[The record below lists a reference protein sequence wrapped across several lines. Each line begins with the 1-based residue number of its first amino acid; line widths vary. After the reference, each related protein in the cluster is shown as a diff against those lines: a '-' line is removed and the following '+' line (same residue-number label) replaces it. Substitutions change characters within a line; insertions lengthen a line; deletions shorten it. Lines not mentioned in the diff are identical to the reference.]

1 MPFKKIGDYLIEQ
14 KICDA
19 QMLSAAMEQQTLLR
33 DKGVYKPIG
42 QIIIEKGNLTPEDL
56 KSSLQNQV
64 EDMLGSIELFK
75 SLSPQLISK
84 IASIAK
90 CVAFPK
96 GEIIIHEGDQGDSFY
111 QVIAGL
117 IRVFHVSEDGV
128 EVTLNTLGP
137 GEGFGE
143 MALLTGEP
151 RSASVDIQK
160 PSSLLI
166 ISKQVFDQLISEI
179 PGFSLMLSE
188 ILSKRLRME
197 TSNFVKASS
206 TQKAYQRFIIEQNS
220 RSEANLIGRSKAIRK
235 LQDKINK
242 IASNDDI
249 VLIQGEPGTEKID
262 VAKLIH
268 SSSSRKNA
276 PFLSVD
282 VKLVNMGRV
291 VKRHEH
297 SDEIRR
303 ELAQASTLFGHIKA
317 AFPFAPERRL
327 GLFEVG
333 DEGVVVIE
341 NIEHLSANIQIR
353 LLGFMESKSFQ
364 PLGSQSFIRSS
375 IRVMATTSVD
385 LEEQVKVNGFN
396 KQLFDFFKNYQT
408 LIVPP
413 LRKRKRDL
421 RLLIKH
427 LLKVYSER
435 SGKSVNNIEDDVYKN
450 IMAYDWP
457 GNTDELKAVIRRAV
471 NLTAKTRL
479 SSEDIL
485 IGMVPQLTQ
494 GFKFNL
500 LKVDQIGKLFS
511 SSAFPKVFQVITA
524 CFFALILYLGFFGSQ
539 KSGTNISLGLTW
551 GLWEPLAIFSCILA
565 ARIWCAVCPV
575 GAVSSYISYNYGMK
589 RNIPQFIRSYGGYF
603 ALAGLFLI
611 FLCETVFAMPF
622 SPRAT
627 AIMILSIIIPALILA
642 LIYKRRIWCRFLCP
656 LGKLLGF
663 FSRCSIVELRAN
675 CNICNNDCEDLS
687 CYVDNDSNTGCPVFE
702 APFVLSNNQECILC
716 GNCIKN
722 CPHQSPVLN
731 LRAPGQELWTFQQP
745 DSIMVLLSSL
755 IMGSQFFRGLEKTGY
770 FHSYIEK
777 FDQQFNFSPWSFHL
791 ISMIVTSLLSF
802 LLIKTAGNMAFHSIK
817 KITPQEKSNLMSYGF
832 VPIIAGF
839 EMGFHFERLINWGGS
854 LLPQL
859 GNYLGFNWDFLLVS
873 MGPGL
878 VKVHQTGFI
887 LITLLFSQSILVQML
902 RNRYDLQIKS
912 LPLHQKWPI
921 LLLAMLYVL
930 IFWVG
935 LPI

>member
-14 KICDA
+14 KNCDA

-56 KSSLQNQV
+56 KSSLHNQV
-64 EDMLGSIELFK
+64 ADMLGSIELFK
-75 SLSPQLISK
+75 SLPPKLISK

-90 CVAFPK
+90 CVAFPE

-151 RSASVDIQK
+151 RSASVDIQQ

-166 ISKQVFDQLISEI
+166 ISKQAFDQLVSEI
-179 PGFSLMLSE
+179 PEFSLMLSE
-188 ILSKRLRME
+188 ILSRRLRME

-220 RSEANLIGRSKAIRK
+220 KFEANLIGRSKTIRK

-242 IASNDDI
+242 IAQNDGM

-262 VAKLIH
+262 VARLIH
-268 SSSSRKNA
+268 SNSSRENA

-282 VKLVNMGRV
+282 AKSVNMGRA
-291 VKRHEH
+291 VKKNE
-297 SDEIRR
+297 SGDEIRQ

-317 AFPFAPERRL
+317 AFPSAPERRL
-327 GLFEVG
+327 GLFQVG
-333 DEGVVVIE
+333 DEGVVVIK

-353 LLGFMESKSFQ
+353 LVGFLESKSFQ
-364 PLGSQSFIRSS
+364 PLGSQNFIHSS
-375 IRVMATTSVD
+375 IRVMATTCVD
-385 LEEQVKVNGFN
+385 LEEQVKTNGFN
-396 KQLFDFFKNYQT
+396 KELFDFLKHSQT
-408 LIVPP
+408 LMVPP
-413 LRKRKRDL
+413 LRKRKRDI

-427 LLKVYSER
+427 LLKVYGEKNS
-435 SGKSVNNIEDDVYKN
+435 KPVDDIEDDVYKN

-457 GNTDELKAVIRRAV
+457 GNTDELKAVIKRAV
-471 NLTAKTRL
+471 NLTSKTIL

-485 IGMVPQLTQ
+485 IGMAPQLIK

-500 LKVDQIGKLFS
+500 LKVDQIGQLFS
-511 SSAFPKVFQVITA
+511 SKAFPKVFQFITA
-524 CFFALILYLGFFGSQ
+524 CFFALILFFGFFGSQ
-539 KSGTNISLGLTW
+539 KPGTNISLGLTW

-575 GAVSSYISYNYGMK
+575 GAVSSYLSYNYGLK

-603 ALAGLFLI
+603 ALAALFLI
-611 FLCETVFAMPF
+611 FFSEALFAMPF

-627 AIMILSIIIPALILA
+627 AIMILSIVLPAVILA
-642 LIYKRRIWCRFLCP
+642 LIYKRRMWCRFLCP

-663 FSRCSIVELRAN
+663 FSRCSIMELRAN

-687 CYVDNDSNTGCPVFE
+687 CYVDSDSNTGCPVFE

-731 LRAPGQELWTFQQP
+731 LRAPGQELWSFQKP
-745 DSIMVLLSSL
+745 DSMMILLSSL
-755 IMGSQFFRGLEKTGY
+755 IMGSQFFRGMEKTSY
-770 FHSYIEK
+770 FHSHIET
-777 FDQQFNFSPWSFHL
+777 FNQQFNFAPWSLYLLF
-791 ISMIVTSLLSF
+791 ISVTGLLSF
-802 LLIKTAGNMAFHSIK
+802 LLIKTAGNMAFNSIK
-817 KITPQEKSNLMSYGF
+817 KTTLQEKSNLMSYGF

-854 LLPQL
+854 LLPQF
-859 GNYLGFNWDFLLVS
+859 GSYLGFNWDFLVVS

-887 LITLLFSQSILVQML
+887 LIALLLSQTILVQML
-902 RNRYDLQIKS
+902 RNRYALPIKS
-912 LPLHQKWPI
+912 LALEQKI
-921 LLLAMLYVL
+921 Q
-930 IFWVG
+930 
-935 LPI
+935 

>member
-14 KICDA
+14 KLCDA
-19 QMLSAAMEQQTLLR
+19 QILSAAIELQTLLR
-33 DKGVYKPIG
+33 DEGVYKPIG
-42 QIIIEKGNLTPEDL
+42 QIIIEKGNLKPEDL
-56 KSSLQNQV
+56 KSSLQSQV
-64 EDMLGSIELFK
+64 ADMLCSIELFK
-75 SLSPQLISK
+75 SLSPELISK
-84 IASIAK
+84 IANIAQ

-96 GEIIIHEGDQGDSFY
+96 GKIIIHQGDQGDSFY
-111 QVIAGL
+111 QVIAGS
-117 IRVFHVSEDGV
+117 IRVFQVSEDGV

-160 PSSLLI
+160 PSSLLV
-166 ISKQVFDQLISEI
+166 ISKQAFDQLTSEI

-188 ILSKRLRME
+188 ILSKRLSME

-220 RSEANLIGRSKAIRK
+220 KFEANLIGRSKAIRK

-242 IASNDDI
+242 IAQNDEI
-249 VLIQGEPGTEKID
+249 VMIQGEAGTEKID
-262 VAKLIH
+262 IARLIH
-268 SSSSRKNA
+268 SKSRKDT

-282 VKLVNMGRV
+282 VKSVNMGRI
-291 VKRHEH
+291 VKKHEH

-303 ELAQASTLFGHIKA
+303 ELAQASTLFGHVKA

-327 GLFEVG
+327 GLFQVG

-341 NIEHLSANIQIR
+341 NIEHLSANIQNR
-353 LLGFMESKSFQ
+353 LVGFLKSKSFQ
-364 PLGSQSFIRSS
+364 PLGSQNFIYSS
-375 IRVMATTSVD
+375 IRLMATTCVD
-385 LEEQVKVNGFN
+385 LEEQVKINGFN
-396 KQLFDFFKNYQT
+396 KQLFDFLKNSQT

-413 LRKRKRDL
+413 LRKRRRDL

-435 SGKSVNNIEDDVYKN
+435 SGKPVDDMEDDVYKN

-457 GNTDELKAVIRRAV
+457 GNTDELKEVIRRAV
-471 NLTAKTRL
+471 NLTSKTRL
-479 SSEDIL
+479 SPEDIL
-485 IGMVPQLTQ
+485 IGMAPQLTQ

-500 LKVDQIGKLFS
+500 LKVDLIGRLFS
-511 SSAFPKVFQVITA
+511 SSSFPKVFQFIAA

-539 KSGTNISLGLTW
+539 KSGTNLSLGLTW
-551 GLWEPLAIFSCILA
+551 GLWEPLTIFSCILA

-575 GAVSSYISYNYGMK
+575 GAVCSHISHNYGLK

-603 ALAGLFLI
+603 AIAGLFLI
-611 FLCETVFAMPF
+611 FLSETLFAMPL

-627 AIMILSIIIPALILA
+627 AIMILSIIFPAVILA

-687 CYVDNDSNTGCPVFE
+687 CYIDNDSNTGCPVFE
-702 APFVLSNNQECILC
+702 APFILSNNHECILC

-722 CPHQSPVLN
+722 CPHQSPVIN
-731 LRAPGQELWTFQQP
+731 LRVPGQELWVFQKS
-745 DSIMVLLSSL
+745 DSIMTPLASL

-770 FHSYIEK
+770 LYPYIEK
-777 FDQQFNFSPWSFHL
+777 FHQQFNFSSWSFYL
-791 ISMIVTSLLSF
+791 IFIIVTSFLSF
-802 LLIKTAGNMAFHSIK
+802 LLIKTAGNMAFNSIK
-817 KITPQEKSNLMSYGF
+817 KITSQEKLNLMSYAF

-839 EMGFHFERLINWGGS
+839 EIGFHFERLINWGGS
-854 LLPQL
+854 LLPEL
-859 GNYLGFNWDFLLVS
+859 GNIFGFNWDFLMVS

-878 VKVHQTGFI
+878 VKIHQTGFI
-887 LITLLFSQSILVQML
+887 LITLWFSQTILVKML
-902 RNRYDLQIKS
+902 RNRYDVEIKS
-912 LPLHQKWPI
+912 LTLHQKWPI
-921 LLLAMLYVL
+921 LLLAMLYIL
-930 IFWVG
+930 IFLAG